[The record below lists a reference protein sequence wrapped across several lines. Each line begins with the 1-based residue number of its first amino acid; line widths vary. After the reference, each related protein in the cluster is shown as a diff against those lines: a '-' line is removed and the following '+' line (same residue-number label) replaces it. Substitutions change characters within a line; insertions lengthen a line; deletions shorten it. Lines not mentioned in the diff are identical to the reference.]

1 MAEPEITP
9 TMIKDDRIRVP
20 DRNVSGAPDSNVEFI
35 QNLLIQNDYLE
46 EGQSDG
52 YFGDIS
58 AAALAA
64 YNEDEK
70 IKFDARMNPN
80 GNRQIGTPGGPDDGA
95 VPDPKIAEL
104 QGLLDA
110 SIANA
115 NTLKTTADTL
125 RTTLSESNKKLF
137 DKTALLESDIKGS
150 KAIIADTLALYGL
163 PASLAKTLND
173 ALVGGESGT
182 AIAMQIRDTDEYR
195 ARFPAM
201 AQRRELNLP
210 AVSEADYLNLE
221 RNFRTIMQ
229 AAKLPSTFHDAPED
243 FDQLISGDVSPQE
256 FQERVTLA
264 EVARDSAST
273 ETRRLLNEFYDI
285 SEGDLTAYYLD
296 PTRAETIFEDRRR
309 MESAG
314 LAAASRQTIGQ
325 DLTVG
330 TAEALQAESIQR
342 REIQQRLG
350 QRVGL
355 TDQLLGEEEAL
366 TASTIAEAEFGL
378 DVESATRM
386 RRRREERTTGF
397 AGRSGALT
405 TAGGVTSLGEAT

>member
-80 GNRQIGTPGGPDDGA
+80 GIGTPGDPLNGTNPD
-95 VPDPKIAEL
+95 IAEL
-104 QGLLDA
+104 QKLLDA

-163 PASLAKTLND
+163 PASLATTLND

-264 EVARDSAST
+264 EVARDNAST

>member
-1 MAEPEITP
+1 MATVAEI
-9 TMIKDDRIRVP
+9 R
-20 DRNVSGAPDSNVEFI
+20 
-35 QNLLIQNDYLE
+35 LE
-46 EGQSDG
+46 Q
-52 YFGDIS
+52 
-58 AAALAA
+58 AALNANNA
-64 YNEDEK
+64 GK
-70 IKFDARMNPN
+70 VDADGEEYVPLAVDGDVGPLTRNARAFTPA
-80 GNRQIGTPGGPDDGA
+80 ISVDPVVPPAGTDADNTDADAGE
-95 VPDPKIAEL
+95 IAKL
-104 QGLLDA
+104 QGLLDT
-110 SIANA
+110 SIADLAASKSAA
-115 NTLKTTADTL
+115 NTL
-125 RTTLSESNKKLF
+125 RTTLSESNQKLF
-137 DKTALLESDIKGS
+137 DKTAALETDIKGS

-163 PASLAKTLND
+163 PASLATTLNN

-182 AIAMQIRDTDEYR
+182 AIAMQIRETPEYA

-330 TAEALQAESIQR
+330 TAEALQAENVQR

-397 AGRSGALT
+397 TGRSGALT

>member
-20 DRNVSGAPDSNVEFI
+20 DRNVSGAPDSRVEFI

-80 GNRQIGTPGGPDDGA
+80 GIGTPGDPLNGTNPD
-95 VPDPKIAEL
+95 IAEL
-104 QGLLDA
+104 QKLLDA

-163 PASLAKTLND
+163 PASLATTLND

-243 FDQLISGDVSPQE
+243 FDQLISRDVSPQE
-256 FQERVTLA
+256 FQDRVPLA

-296 PTRAETIFEDRRR
+296 PTRAETIFEDIRR

>member
-1 MAEPEITP
+1 MAEPEIEP
-9 TMIKDDRIRVP
+9 TVIQDDRIRVP

-80 GNRQIGTPGGPDDGA
+80 GIGTPGDPLNGTNPD
-95 VPDPKIAEL
+95 IAEL
-104 QGLLDA
+104 QKLLDA

-163 PASLAKTLND
+163 PASLATTLND

>member
-20 DRNVSGAPDSNVEFI
+20 DRNVSGAPDSSVEFI

-80 GNRQIGTPGGPDDGA
+80 GIGTPGDPLNGTNPD
-95 VPDPKIAEL
+95 IAEL
-104 QGLLDA
+104 QKLLDA

-163 PASLAKTLND
+163 PASLATTLND

>member
-9 TMIKDDRIRVP
+9 TVIKDDRIRVP

-80 GNRQIGTPGGPDDGA
+80 GIGTPGDPLNGTNPD
-95 VPDPKIAEL
+95 IAEL
-104 QGLLDA
+104 QKLLDA

-163 PASLAKTLND
+163 PASLATTLND

-201 AQRRELNLP
+201 AERRKLNLP
-210 AVSEADYLNLE
+210 AISEADYLDLE
-221 RNFRTIMQ
+221 KSYRQIGQ
-229 AAKLPSTFHDAPED
+229 AAKLPAELYDSPED
-243 FDQLISGDVSPQE
+243 FDQLIAGDVSPQE
-256 FQERVTLA
+256 YNERVQLGM
-264 EVARDSAST
+264 EASLGANQ
-273 ETRRLLNEFYDI
+273 ETVRLLRDFYNITD
-285 SEGDLTAYYLD
+285 SDLTAYYLD
-296 PTRAETIFEDRRR
+296 PDRAESIFEDRRR

-314 LAAASRQTIGQ
+314 LGAASTQALGETIN
-325 DLTVG
+325 VR
-330 TAEALQAESIQR
+330 TAEALQAESIQG

-378 DVESATRM
+378 DVDAATRM

>member
-1 MAEPEITP
+1 MVNIDP
-9 TMIKDDRIRVP
+9 TLGDGGVGRSYTRSV
-20 DRNVSGAPDSNVEFI
+20 VAA
-35 QNLLIQNDYLE
+35 QE
-46 EGQSDG
+46 E
-52 YFGDIS
+52 
-58 AAALAA
+58 AAAAAAAIAAKQLADSSVSTVSPA
-64 YNEDEK
+64 GTGDDPAGTGDDPAGGIVPPAGADADE
-70 IKFDARMNPN
+70 IER
-80 GNRQIGTPGGPDDGA
+80 
-95 VPDPKIAEL
+95 L

-115 NTLKTTADTL
+115 NTLKATTNTL
-125 RTTLSESNKKLF
+125 RTTLSESNQKLF
-137 DKTALLESDIKGS
+137 DKTALLENDIKGS

-163 PASLAKTLND
+163 PASLATTLNN

-182 AIAMQIRDTDEYR
+182 AIAMQIRDTDAYR

-201 AQRRELNLP
+201 AQRRKLNLP

-229 AAKLPSTFHDAPED
+229 AAKLPATFHDAPED
-243 FDQLISGDVSPQE
+243 FDQLIAGDVSPQE

-330 TAEALQAESIQR
+330 TAEALQAENIQR

-397 AGRSGALT
+397 TGRSGALT

>member
-20 DRNVSGAPDSNVEFI
+20 DRNVSGAPDSRVEFI

-80 GNRQIGTPGGPDDGA
+80 GIGTPGDPLNGTNPD
-95 VPDPKIAEL
+95 IAEL
-104 QGLLDA
+104 QKLLDA

-163 PASLAKTLND
+163 PASLATTLND

-296 PTRAETIFEDRRR
+296 PTRAETIFEDIRR

-314 LAAASRQTIGQ
+314 LAAASRQTIGEA
-325 DLTVG
+325 LNME
-330 TAEALQAESIQR
+330 TAEALQAENVQA

>member
-1 MAEPEITP
+1 MAEPEIKP
-9 TMIKDDRIRVP
+9 TVIQDDRIRVP
-20 DRNVSGAPDSNVEFI
+20 DRNVSGAPKSDVKFI

-46 EGQSDG
+46 EGQNDG

-64 YNEDEK
+64 YNEDER
-70 IKFDARMNPN
+70 IKFEARLTPDGTGGANGTGGIADADADEIER
-80 GNRQIGTPGGPDDGA
+80 
-95 VPDPKIAEL
+95 L
-104 QGLLDA
+104 QGLLDD

-115 NTLKTTADTL
+115 NTLKATTNTL
-125 RTTLSESNKKLF
+125 RTTLSEANQKLF

-163 PASLAKTLND
+163 PASLATTLNN

-182 AIAMQIRDTDEYR
+182 AIAMQIRETPEYA

-229 AAKLPSTFHDAPED
+229 AAKLPATFHDAPED
-243 FDQLISGDVSPQE
+243 FDQLIAGDVSPQE

-330 TAEALQAESIQR
+330 TAEALQAENIQR

>member
-20 DRNVSGAPDSNVEFI
+20 DRNVSGAPDSSVEFI

-80 GNRQIGTPGGPDDGA
+80 GIGTPGDPLNGTNPD
-95 VPDPKIAEL
+95 IAEL
-104 QGLLDA
+104 QKLLDA

-163 PASLAKTLND
+163 PASLATTLND

-201 AQRRELNLP
+201 AERRKLNLP
-210 AVSEADYLNLE
+210 AISEADYLDLE
-221 RNFRTIMQ
+221 KSYRQIGQ
-229 AAKLPSTFHDAPED
+229 AAKLPAELYDSPED
-243 FDQLISGDVSPQE
+243 FDQLIAGDVSPQE
-256 FQERVTLA
+256 YNERVQLGM
-264 EVARDSAST
+264 EASLGANQ
-273 ETRRLLNEFYDI
+273 ETVRLLRDFYNITD
-285 SEGDLTAYYLD
+285 SDLTAYYLD
-296 PTRAETIFEDRRR
+296 PERAESIFEDRRR

-314 LAAASRQTIGQ
+314 LGAASTQALGETIN
-325 DLTVG
+325 VR
-330 TAEALQAESIQR
+330 TAEALQAESIQG

>member
-1 MAEPEITP
+1 MATVAEI
-9 TMIKDDRIRVP
+9 R
-20 DRNVSGAPDSNVEFI
+20 
-35 QNLLIQNDYLE
+35 LE
-46 EGQSDG
+46 Q
-52 YFGDIS
+52 
-58 AAALAA
+58 AALNAA
-64 YNEDEK
+64 NAGK
-70 IKFDARMNPN
+70 VDADGEEYVPLAVDGDVGPLTMAARAFTSSST
-80 GNRQIGTPGGPDDGA
+80 GDADGTDADADGTDGTDA
-95 VPDPKIAEL
+95 DNTDADAGEIAKL
-104 QGLLDA
+104 QGLLDT
-110 SIANA
+110 SIADLAASKSAA
-115 NTLKTTADTL
+115 NTL
-125 RTTLSESNKKLF
+125 RTTLSESNQKLF
-137 DKTALLESDIKGS
+137 DKTAALETDIKGS

-163 PASLAKTLND
+163 PASLATTLNN

-182 AIAMQIRDTDEYR
+182 AIAMQIRETPEYA

-330 TAEALQAESIQR
+330 TAEALQAENVQR

-397 AGRSGALT
+397 TGRSGALT